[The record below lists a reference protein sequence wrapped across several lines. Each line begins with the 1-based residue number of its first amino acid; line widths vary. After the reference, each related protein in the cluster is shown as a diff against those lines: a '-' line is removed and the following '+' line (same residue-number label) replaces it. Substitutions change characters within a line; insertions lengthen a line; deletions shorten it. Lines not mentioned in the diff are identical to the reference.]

1 MPKGFLSLTKFL
13 SFGHRWVTVS
23 SNLGFS
29 CLPRHRLS
37 HLEALLSQGGHS
49 ANSPG
54 MQCGKSLGRPGSIA
68 PSCPAWP
75 GGAEVSRAASIDID
89 IYY

>member
-1 MPKGFLSLTKFL
+1 MPDGFLSLTKFL

-37 HLEALLSQGGHS
+37 HLDALLSQS
-49 ANSPG
+49 VTQLTLPACNAENLSVDLAVLPPVV
-54 MQCGKSLGRPGSIA
+54 RPGQE
-68 PSCPAWP
+68 
-75 GGAEVSRAASIDID
+75 GRR
-89 IYY
+89 